1 MQGVSGDE
9 TQWARACC
17 GTGPVLCQ
25 THLWST
31 ANIDGVMHVR
41 GLRASELSR
50 PAFTSLACSM
60 ALTEEAPGYQ
70 WPACRRLMA
79 IQVRFFINKEWIMY
93 SFKIR
98 K

>member
-9 TQWARACC
+9 TQWARACLWD
-17 GTGPVLCQ
+17 GAGPLG
-25 THLWST
+25 HGLPDAPLWST
-31 ANIDGVMHVR
+31 AGIDGVMHVR

-70 WPACRRLMA
+70 WPA
-79 IQVRFFINKEWIMY
+79 VG
-93 SFKIR
+93 
-98 K
+98 